1 MLKIYRVDF
10 QVNTR
15 NFLCSLTFPVLKHFI
30 QRDAAIFTELQILLV
45 DENKYFHCVIFTV

>member
-15 NFLCSLTFPVLKHFI
+15 NFLCSLTFPVLKLFI